1 MIYRDVAQSKHYS
14 LAVALCLLAL
24 PVARALDA
32 PSYCFILVVMASS
45 LYGGRGPAVVA
56 TLLGSLAFELLFL
69 PPSLHH
75 VPTRASFFRFGVFL
89 GAMILT
95 MEMIE
100 RRKRS
105 EYAHLQL
112 DEDFRTLAET
122 SPDSIV
128 SVDQAGIVQ
137 FANPAIARMFGFTI
151 QEVQGKPLS
160 LLLPTLTSGQLRAG
174 EFAAYKKNGE
184 AFDVEATCGSFGSK
198 TTVFLRDISD
208 RKRMQRRLQESEENL
223 RLTLE
228 TIPGLVY
235 TRSPDGAIEYANRRL
250 SEYLGTVLE
259 EGPTAALSESIHP
272 DERNTILRRLK
283 QNFDAGLPYTME
295 YRSLRHDGVYRWLQ
309 TSLQPLRNRD
319 GEVVRWYALLT
330 DVDDLRTMEES
341 LRRTQEK
348 LARATQIATVS
359 EFAASV
365 VHEISQPISAMVANG
380 QACLR
385 WLTAT
390 PQNSSDARSAVERIV
405 RDGKDAAE
413 IIKGLRSLFRRSP
426 PEKTVL
432 NLQAIVT
439 EVASLMRGRME
450 SDGVALETHIAK
462 NLPSVLGDKIQLQ
475 QVLMNLVTNG
485 IESMRNVDGG
495 PKRLTVRARQD
506 GDSLLIQIE
515 DSGAG
520 IVDLRS
526 IFDSFFTTKE
536 KGMGM
541 GLSICRSIVEAHS
554 GRIWA
559 ESSPA
564 GGAIFS
570 FTVPVG
576 EGGDC
581 AA

>member
-1 MIYRDVAQSKHYS
+1 MIHRDVAQLKHYS

-32 PSYCFILVVMASS
+32 PSSCFILVVMASS
-45 LYGGRGPAVVA
+45 LYGGRGPALVA
-56 TLLGSLAFELLFL
+56 TLLGSLAFELFFL
-69 PPSLHH
+69 PPSLNQ

-89 GAMILT
+89 GAMLLT
-95 MEMIE
+95 LEMIE

-105 EYAHLQL
+105 EYARLQL
-112 DEDFRTLAET
+112 DEDFRSLAET

-128 SVDQAGIVQ
+128 SVDQAGMVQ
-137 FANPAIARMFGFTI
+137 FANPAVARMFGFTI
-151 QEVQGKPLS
+151 QEVHGKPLS
-160 LLLPTLTSGQLRAG
+160 LLLPDLTPGQLRAG
-174 EFAAYKKNGE
+174 EFAAYRKNGE

-198 TTVFLRDISD
+198 TTIFLRDISD
-208 RKRMQRRLQESEENL
+208 RKRMQRKLQESEESL

-235 TRSPDGAIEYANRRL
+235 TRSPDGDIEYANRRL
-250 SEYLGTVLE
+250 SEYLGSVLE
-259 EGPTAALSESIHP
+259 EGSTVALSESIHP

-295 YRSLRHDGVYRWLQ
+295 YRSMRHDGVYRWLQ
-309 TSLQPLRNRD
+309 TSVQPLRNRD

-348 LARATQIATVS
+348 LARAAQIATVS

-380 QACLR
+380 QACVR
-385 WLTAT
+385 WLNAV
-390 PQNSSDARSAVERIV
+390 PLNAADSLSAVERIV

-426 PEKTVL
+426 PEKTL
-432 NLQAIVT
+432 LDLRMIVT
-439 EVASLMRGRME
+439 EVASLVRGTME
-450 SDGVALETHIAK
+450 SEIIALETHIPK
-462 NLPSVLGDKIQLQ
+462 TLPPVLGDKIQLQ

-485 IESMRNVDGG
+485 IDSMRNVDDR
-495 PKRLTVRARQD
+495 PKRLIIRARLE
-506 GDSLLIQIE
+506 GDSVLTQIE
-515 DSGAG
+515 DSGTG
-520 IVDLRS
+520 IADPNS

-554 GRIWA
+554 GRLWA
-559 ESSPA
+559 ESNPA

-576 EGGDC
+576 EGADC
-581 AA
+581 VA